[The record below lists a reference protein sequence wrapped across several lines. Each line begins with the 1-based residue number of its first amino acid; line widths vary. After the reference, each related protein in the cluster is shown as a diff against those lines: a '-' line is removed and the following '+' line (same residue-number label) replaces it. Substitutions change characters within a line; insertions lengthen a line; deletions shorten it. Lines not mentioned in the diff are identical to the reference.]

1 MTQQTQTYRERS
13 RSFLAKAREEL
24 LAGDLEQA
32 SEKAWGAAAL
42 MVKAIAERREIAHQK
57 HRHLFQ
63 VVDVLVEETGDRQ
76 LNTLFAAA
84 NGFHTNFY
92 EDWFSARQVGQY
104 LDDVADFVT
113 RVERLLPED
122 E

>member
-1 MTQQTQTYRERS
+1 MTHQVQTYRERS
-13 RSFLAKAREEL
+13 RAFLVKTREEL

-104 LDDVADFVT
+104 LDDVANFVT
-113 RVERLLPED
+113 RVERLLEPE
-122 E
+122 